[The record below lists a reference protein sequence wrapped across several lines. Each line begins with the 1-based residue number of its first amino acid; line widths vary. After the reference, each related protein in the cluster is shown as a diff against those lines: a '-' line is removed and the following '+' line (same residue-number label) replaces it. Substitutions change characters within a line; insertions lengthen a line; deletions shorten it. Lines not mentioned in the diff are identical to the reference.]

1 MGESLEQ
8 DKVAGRADQALIESV
23 ADQVYE
29 GTGDPNVEEIV
40 PDTGTMDAGRAVY
53 PGEDRDMKQP
63 ASENHLTT
71 GSTHTGAGEDIPESA
86 HYRKADGEAHSCG
99 TCEYF
104 KQGHCSMYD
113 TSVGADMTC
122 DEWEGKDMRESH
134 VVEANW
140 EVLALGESQ
149 QPGGVGA
156 TMQDNTAPLGG
167 PNPMADYHDVAD
179 NSFEQDVAFKRWVDM
194 AVDQLN
200 RGTDPEVVL
209 AQLAHDGC
217 PEPEAVMQR
226 AVEQPVADT
235 TGDDQGL
242 SEPLPAPNN
251 MGDMDNV
258 STLPT
263 GVQAGTRVKVAGLE
277 AVRIGDYEQ
286 WGEKMTRVIFANGKT
301 ADVPAANVEDIAAAV
316 DEPVEDIQKFID
328 SFPPVDEQKRSSIHD
343 RIVNIKQARQAIVS
357 SVAST
362 MDYQLHTALD
372 VLDVGLANE
381 LEAREYQ
388 LENFQTDGDIQY
400 LQEQPR
406 YDVQVVEQESF
417 GAGAD
422 SSYFLND
429 QVAELENDLESTDFD
444 QVVNEDSAIMV
455 SELSPSD
462 LSDSAHVHQL
472 AASYIDQKTAGL
484 KERERATLR
493 GRFVEAVMDEREKLM
508 SDPEEPDVE
517 PTPNEFEDGP
527 AEALFV

>member
-1 MGESLEQ
+1 MPEQ
-8 DKVAGRADQALIESV
+8 KVIPTEPVDQAKVAGRAELALIESV

-29 GTGDPNVEEIV
+29 GADDPNEFAQPEVEPMAPEH
-40 PDTGTMDAGRAVY
+40 AVNY
-53 PGEDRDMKQP
+53 GEDRDVTQP

-71 GSTHTGAGEDIPESA
+71 GKVEGN
-86 HYRKADGEAHSCG
+86 
-99 TCEYF
+99 
-104 KQGHCSMYD
+104 SM
-113 TSVGADMTC
+113 
-122 DEWEGKDMRESH
+122 KESH
-134 VVEANW
+134 SVEANW

-167 PNPMADYHDVAD
+167 PNPMADYQDVAD

-209 AQLAHDGC
+209 AQIAHDGC
-217 PEPEAVMQR
+217 PEPEAVLQR
-226 AVEQPVADT
+226 AIEQPADT

-242 SEPLPAPNN
+242 SEPLPAPND
-251 MGDMDNV
+251 MGDTDNV

-263 GVQAGTRVKVAGLE
+263 GVQASVRVKVGGIE
-277 AVRIGDYEQ
+277 AVRVGDYEQ

-301 ADVPAANVEDIAAAV
+301 ADVPAANVEDIADAV
-316 DEPVEDIQKFID
+316 GESPEDIQSFID
-328 SFPPVDEQKRSSIHD
+328 SFPPVDEQKRSSIQD
-343 RIVNIKQARQAIVS
+343 RISNIKQARQAIVAH
-357 SVAST
+357 VAGT
-362 MDYQLHTALD
+362 MDYTLHTALD
-372 VLDVGLANE
+372 TMDVGLANE
-381 LEAREYQ
+381 LEERQYQ
-388 LENFQTDGDIQY
+388 LDNFQTKGDEQY

-406 YDVQVVEQESF
+406 FDVQVVEQESF
-417 GAGAD
+417 GPGSD

-429 QVAELENDLESTDFD
+429 EVNALADDLANTDFE

-493 GRFVEAVMDEREKLM
+493 GRFVEAVMDERDKLM
-508 SDPEEPDVE
+508 SEPVEPDEEPI
-517 PTPNEFEDGP
+517 PPQFEDGP